1 MTSYV
6 LWRFFFVFFFFVFFF
21 ISSSCFGFF
30 FISATMLLLL
40 LLSVLFLFTVKRKRL
55 LSWQFNYLG
64 LKEKAEPYQTL
75 PIVMVQIFWT
85 IALLLSVLRD
95 FIVAY
100 SKSSSASAESKRQI
114 NFSVE
119 QIVTQG

>member
-6 LWRFFFVFFFFVFFF
+6 LWRFFVFV
-21 ISSSCFGFF
+21 FGFF
-30 FISATMLLLL
+30 FYFVKLFWIVFISAAMLLLL

-75 PIVMVQIFWT
+75 LIVMVRIFWT

-95 FIVAY
+95 FIVGY
-100 SKSSSASAESKRQI
+100 SKSSSASAESRR
-114 NFSVE
+114 
-119 QIVTQG
+119 